1 MPQTTLLPK
10 HIELVEASYQRC
22 AERPEFYATFY
33 DLFLASDPRIPP
45 MFGATKFERQ
55 HRLLRH
61 ALGLLIIYAKREN
74 PALLERIAVR
84 HSRHGGV
91 GAPPDLYPNFVSTLL
106 KALERHDPDFG
117 PELAESWRR
126 VMAPGVAYMQSR
138 Y

>member
-1 MPQTTLLPK
+1 MPQTGVQPK
-10 HIELVEASYQRC
+10 QVELVEASYQRC

-33 DLFLASDPRIPP
+33 ESFLASDARVPP
-45 MFGATKFERQ
+45 MFAGTKFERQ
-55 HRLLRH
+55 NRLLRH

-84 HSRHGGV
+84 HNRHGV
-91 GAPPDLYPNFVSTLL
+91 GAPPELYGKFIDALVD
-106 KALERHDPDFG
+106 ALERHDPGFT
-117 PELAESWRR
+117 PELGEAWRR